1 MKSWS
6 TILVPF
12 ATLAC
17 AGPLQ
22 GATTFQLAYY
32 PQDLTVPPPVPT
44 CSGPIAV
51 AVSDVRRNP
60 AEAGQRFAQD
70 QPTVVYPILMT
81 GDAAAYVGA
90 ALEMGFKRAGSPG
103 LGQTASTLSVWLIQ
117 LRLEEKTF
125 FNAEFSGAVGLEV
138 ADYVANSQTPCWRGQ
153 VTGAGTNYGRAA
165 NPENYQETLNRA
177 LEKAVSNLL
186 AEKAFLDALCGK
198 CASP

>member
-1 MKSWS
+1 MKFWS
-6 TILVPF
+6 PILLPLT
-12 ATLAC
+12 TLAC
-17 AGPLQ
+17 VGQLQ

-32 PQDLTVPPPVPT
+32 SQDLTVPPALPA

-51 AVSDVRRNP
+51 VVTDVRRNP
-60 AEAGQRFAQD
+60 TEAGQRFAQG
-70 QPTVVYPILMT
+70 QPTDIYPILMT

-90 ALEMGFKRAGSPG
+90 ALEIGFRRAGSPG
-103 LGQTASTLSVWLIQ
+103 LGQTASTLSVWLVQ

-125 FNAEFSGAVGLEV
+125 YNAEFSGGVGLEV

-153 VTGAGTNYGRAA
+153 VTGTGTNYGRAG

-177 LEKAVSNLL
+177 LEKAFSNLL
-186 AEKAFLDALCGK
+186 AQKAFLDALCGK